1 MPQSDLFTPSTL
13 SVSELTGEIKE
24 ILEGHFPDVRVE
36 GEVSNVSRSRSGH
49 VYFTLKDEDAQL
61 SCVIWSSTRRRKE
74 IELEDGQQIVAGGE
88 IQVYPPHGKYQLI
101 VRTVE
106 QAGKGA
112 LQEAFE
118 KLKARLKEEGL
129 FEDEHK
135 KKLPKFPKRIG
146 VITSA
151 TGAAFHDIRDTV
163 ARRWPLSVLVLH
175 HASVQGVKAAPEL
188 VRAVEYFSR
197 EQNVDVLIIGRG
209 GGSLEDLWPFN
220 EEAVARAI
228 FDCPLPV
235 ISAVGHETDFS
246 ISDFVADAR
255 AATPTQAGSLATP
268 DINEY
273 RLYVDD
279 LATRVAEGVPETIAE
294 QRRRVEQ
301 LLKSHALGAI
311 RQKVVNTRDRIDSYA
326 GRLEHVGKRML
337 AGRRDR
343 LQRLSEQLRHRQ
355 ELLLSGRR
363 ERLIGLHHR
372 LEKLDFN
379 APLERG
385 FARVHQEGRWVR
397 EGEAFETGK
406 AFELEWKDR
415 QVEIGG

>member
-36 GEVSNVSRSRSGH
+36 GEVSNASRSRSGH

-61 SCVIWSSTRRRKE
+61 SCVIWRSTRSSRE
-74 IELEDGQQIVAGGE
+74 IKLEDGQQIVAGGE

-101 VRTVE
+101 VRSVE

-118 KLKARLKEEGL
+118 KLKARLREEGL

-135 KKLPKFPKRIG
+135 KELPKFPRRIG

-163 ARRWPLSVLVLH
+163 ARRWPLATLVLH

-188 VRAVEYFSR
+188 VHAIAYFSR
-197 EQNVDVLIIGRG
+197 KRDVDVLIVGRG

-228 FDCPLPV
+228 FECPLPV

-255 AATPTQAGSLATP
+255 AATPTQAAALATP
-268 DINEY
+268 DINEQ
-273 RLYVDD
+273 RMYVDD
-279 LATRVAEGVPETIAE
+279 LTTRVADGVPEYITE
-294 QRRRVEQ
+294 QRRRVER

-311 RQKVVNTRDRIDSYA
+311 RQKVVGTRDRIQNYRN
-326 GRLEHVGKRML
+326 RLAHLQQML
-337 AGRRDR
+337 
-343 LQRLSEQLRHRQ
+343 LI
-355 ELLLSGRR
+355 GRR
-363 ERLIGLHHR
+363 ERFRQLRERRDHRMEKLLGNRNEKLNGLTHR
-372 LEKLDFN
+372 LEMLDMN

-385 FARVHQEGRWVR
+385 FVRVHQEGRWVR
-397 EGEAFETGK
+397 RAGAFDRESG
-406 AFELEWKDR
+406 FELVWKDDR
-415 QVEIGG
+415 VELN

>member
-36 GEVSNVSRSRSGH
+36 GEVSNASRSRSGH
-49 VYFTLKDEDAQL
+49 IYFTLKDEDAQL
-61 SCVIWSSTRRRKE
+61 SCVIWRSTRSRRE

-101 VRTVE
+101 VRSVE

-118 KLKARLKEEGL
+118 KLKARLREEGL
-129 FEDEHK
+129 FEDEQK
-135 KKLPKFPKRIG
+135 KELPEFPRRIG
-146 VITSA
+146 VVTSA

-163 ARRWPLSVLVLH
+163 ARRWPLATLVLH

-188 VRAVEYFSR
+188 VRAIGYFSR
-197 EQNVDVLIIGRG
+197 ERDVDVLIVGRG

-255 AATPTQAGSLATP
+255 AATPTQAAALATP
-268 DINEY
+268 DINEQ
-273 RLYVDD
+273 RMYVDD
-279 LATRVAEGVPETIAE
+279 LATRVAEGVPDYIAE
-294 QRRRVEQ
+294 QKRRVEQ

-311 RQKVVNTRDRIDSYA
+311 RQKVVGTRDRIQNYRS
-326 GRLEHVGKRML
+326 RLEHLQRML
-337 AGRRDR
+337 VA
-343 LQRLSEQLRHRQ
+343 
-355 ELLLSGRR
+355 GRR
-363 ERLIGLHHR
+363 ERYRQLRERMDRRTENALGNRNEKLTGLTHR
-372 LEKLDFN
+372 LEMLDMN

-385 FARVHQEGRWVR
+385 FVRVHQDGSWVR
-397 EGEAFETGK
+397 RAAAFDRESG
-406 AFELEWKDR
+406 FELVWKDNR
-415 QVEIGG
+415 VELN